1 MNKYELT
8 VISRPEDEQY
18 KKALDIIKEEIAGQ
32 KGKID
37 KQDDWG
43 VKDLAYE
50 IKKQTKGHYTFYNV
64 SLPAES
70 IERLDEKL
78 RIKNELLKYLF
89 VRSQD

>member
-1 MNKYELT
+1 MNAYELT

-18 KKALDIIKEEIAGQ
+18 KKVLDIVKEEIKNE

-37 KQDDWG
+37 KQEDWG

-50 IKKQTKGHYTFYNV
+50 IKKQAKGHYTFYNV
-64 SLPAES
+64 SLSPEAV
-70 IERLDEKL
+70 ERLDNKF

-89 VRSQD
+89 VKSQK